1 MATLS
6 EIIYNVKN
14 LRAKG
19 RQSDD
24 TEISDRQ
31 YAFIVNYY
39 RALLLKREA
48 DRNKF
53 IDNVTQSMGDV
64 ALKKAD
70 KNESCDINDCIYR
83 TVNKIPKAVLTN
95 SGSLIKYVGLTNL
108 SKPFQKTTVERVI
121 WDLQSPLT
129 KHLPKWYE
137 LNDYIYIV
145 NPPTDSLEI
154 ITVHGVFED
163 PIAVNSLKSCG
174 TEDCFQGYNFE
185 YPISVTFLDS
195 IYKMM
200 ADAEFKINGMFPK
213 DTTNDTTEE
222 KM

>member
-31 YAFIVNYY
+31 YAFIINYY
-39 RALLLKREA
+39 RALLLKREFA
-48 DRNKF
+48 RTKDVGNAYQ
-53 IDNVTQSMGDV
+53 TLGDV
-64 ALKKAD
+64 KLIKAD
-70 KNESCDINDCIYR
+70 KNECCDINDCIYR
-83 TVNKIPKAVLTN
+83 TEKQLPEA
-95 SGSLIKYVGLTNL
+95 LITSYVGLTNL
-108 SKPFQKTTVERVI
+108 NKPFQKTTAERVI

-137 LNDYIYIV
+137 TNNYIYIV

-154 ITVHGVFED
+154 ITVRGIFED
-163 PIAVNSLKSCG
+163 PVAANDFKTCG
-174 TEDCFQGYNFE
+174 CIGDDCFQGYDFD
-185 YPISVTFLDS
+185 YPMSVTFLDS

-213 DTTNDTTEE
+213 DTTNDTQEA
-222 KM
+222 KL